1 MAPSDLFPAP
11 PTYPESVLLSI
22 YNAYPRKTGRP
33 AALKRISEALDRI
46 CMGEIDG
53 SPRTT
58 AEAIEFLRMKTE
70 EARRQMGAREQK
82 FIPHM
87 ATWLHQRRYLRPE
100 LASAVEKPKRIG
112 DCISILCEYP
122 NMPNFL
128 GINQNLDAFLPALM
142 AIDKTLE
149 GLTVDLPEGSTGLQI
164 SAINALQHLR
174 TRTKLYAMAVKQWP
188 VEDLKYVP
196 NPVKWYSES
205 RFEQNEATWQ
215 RRPINGFEQERNQI
229 SRIIQ

>member
-1 MAPSDLFPAP
+1 
-11 PTYPESVLLSI
+11 
-22 YNAYPRKTGRP
+22 
-33 AALKRISEALDRI
+33 
-46 CMGEIDG
+46 
-53 SPRTT
+53 
-58 AEAIEFLRMKTE
+58 
-70 EARRQMGAREQK
+70 
-82 FIPHM
+82 
-87 ATWLHQRRYLRPE
+87 
-100 LASAVEKPKRIG
+100 
-112 DCISILCEYP
+112 
-122 NMPNFL
+122 MPNFL